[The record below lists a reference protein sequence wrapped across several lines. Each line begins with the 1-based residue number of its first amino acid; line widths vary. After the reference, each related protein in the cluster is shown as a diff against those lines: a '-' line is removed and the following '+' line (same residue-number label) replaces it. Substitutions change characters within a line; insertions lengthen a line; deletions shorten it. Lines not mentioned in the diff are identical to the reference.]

1 LGGKAFIW
9 LDFYINTN
17 RCLIIKVGFIENNM
31 KIIEKTISR
40 LQIFL
45 KYRELFFQLVSRDI
59 KLKYRRSFLGYIWSM
74 LNPLLTMVIMVIV
87 FSNLFSKNVVNFPIY
102 LLIGNLLFTFMSI
115 AVNRSLTSVL
125 GNAGLLKKIYVPKYI
140 FTLAVV
146 SSEFVT
152 FLFSMGA
159 LVILIL
165 ATKTTLT
172 IRFLFVVIPIIQ
184 LYIFTIGLG
193 LFMAQA
199 TVFFHDMVYI
209 WQVFSTAWLYLS
221 CIFYPVSIL
230 PDWLNFIVTRFN
242 PMYFYI
248 TMFRNFTLNGSNMG
262 SSALAIRGAI
272 AAVLMLSI
280 GLISFSHSKN
290 KFILYM

>member
-1 LGGKAFIW
+1 MNFI
-9 LDFYINTN
+9 
-17 RCLIIKVGFIENNM
+17 G
-31 KIIEKTISR
+31 KTISR
-40 LQIFL
+40 LHIFF

-74 LNPLLTMVIMVIV
+74 LNPLLTMLVMVIV
-87 FSNLFSKNVVNFPIY
+87 FSNLFAKNVVNFPIY

-115 AVNRSLTSVL
+115 AVSRSLTSVL
-125 GNAGLLKKIYVPKYI
+125 GNAGLLKKVYVPKYI

-146 SSEFVT
+146 TSEFVT
-152 FLFSMGA
+152 FLFSLGA
-159 LVILIL
+159 LIILIF
-165 ATKTTLT
+165 ATKTPFT

-184 LYIFTIGLG
+184 VYVFSIGLG
-193 LFMAQA
+193 LFLAQA
-199 TVFFHDMVYI
+199 TVFFRDMIYI

-230 PDWLNFIVTRFN
+230 PDWLKFIVTRYN

-248 TMFRNFTLNGSNMG
+248 ALFRNFTLEGPNVGSLD
-262 SSALAIRGAI
+262 LAIRGAVS
-272 AAVLMLSI
+272 AVLMLFV
-280 GLISFSHSKN
+280 GLICFSYSKN

>member
-1 LGGKAFIW
+1 M
-9 LDFYINTN
+9 N
-17 RCLIIKVGFIENNM
+17 
-31 KIIEKTISR
+31 IIEKTISR
-40 LQIFL
+40 LHIFL

-74 LNPLLTMVIMVIV
+74 LNPLLTMLVMVIV
-87 FSNLFSKNVVNFPIY
+87 FSNLFAKNVVNFPIF

-115 AVNRSLTSVL
+115 AVSRALTSVL
-125 GNAGLLKKIYVPKYI
+125 GNAGLLKKVYVPKYI

-146 SSEFVT
+146 TSEFVT

-159 LVILIL
+159 LIILIF
-165 ATKTTLT
+165 ATKTPFT
-172 IRFLFVVIPIIQ
+172 IRFLFVVIPIVQ
-184 LYIFTIGLG
+184 LFVFSIGLG

-199 TVFFHDMVYI
+199 TVFFRDMVYI

-221 CIFYPVSIL
+221 CIFYPASIL
-230 PDWLNFIVTRFN
+230 PNWLYLIVTRYN

-248 TMFRNFTLNGSNMG
+248 TMFRNFTLEGPNVGSLD
-262 SSALAIRGAI
+262 LAIRGSV
-272 AAVLMLSI
+272 AAVLMLFI
-280 GLISFSHSKN
+280 GLLSFSYSKN

>member
-1 LGGKAFIW
+1 M
-9 LDFYINTN
+9 N
-17 RCLIIKVGFIENNM
+17 
-31 KIIEKTISR
+31 IIEKTISR
-40 LQIFL
+40 LHTFF

-74 LNPLLTMVIMVIV
+74 LNPLLTMLVMVIV
-87 FSNLFSKNVVNFPIY
+87 FSNLFAKNVVNFPIY
-102 LLIGNLLFTFMSI
+102 LLIGNLLFTFMSV
-115 AVNRSLTSVL
+115 AVTRALTSVL
-125 GNAGLLKKIYVPKYI
+125 GNAGLLKKVYVPKYI

-146 SSEFVT
+146 TSEFVT

-159 LVILIL
+159 LIILIF
-165 ATKTTLT
+165 ATKTSFT
-172 IRFLFVVIPIIQ
+172 IRFLFVIIPIIQ
-184 LYIFTIGLG
+184 LFIFTIGLS

-199 TVFFHDMVYI
+199 TVFFRDMVYI

-230 PDWLNFIVTRFN
+230 PDWLYIIVSRYN

-248 TMFRNFTLNGSNMG
+248 TLFRNFTLEGPNVGSLD
-262 SSALAIRGAI
+262 LAIRGAVS
-272 AAVLMLSI
+272 AVLMLFV
-280 GLISFSHSKN
+280 GLISFSYSKN